1 MPNKNP
7 PPFMRPFGELVRHYR
22 QMQGLS
28 IEQVAA
34 TVGIAPS
41 ALSTI
46 ESGVRTPPTP
56 KHVVQALANVFGLK
70 GDDREMFELAGTW
83 DGHFLGAMGNM
94 MPRKLREALERAG
107 IASPGASVAALPPL
121 PASILVFLIADVR
134 GYSRFTQDE
143 GDAAAARLAEKFA
156 GIARATVEHW
166 DGRLIELRG
175 DEALAVFAS
184 ARQAVQ
190 AARDMQERFV
200 EATAADPSLPL
211 PVGIGLDVGE
221 PAPVEEGYRGSA
233 LNRAARLCSLAG
245 AGEVLV
251 SAGVAYIA
259 PKVEGLTYTEHGRFQ
274 LKGFDEPTLVV
285 RVTPEALPL
294 AKPSLPA
301 PAPAPSSG
309 DE

>member
-7 PPFMRPFGELVRHYR
+7 PPFVRPFGELVRHYR
-22 QMQGLS
+22 QLRGLS
-28 IEQVAA
+28 IEQVAT

-83 DGHFLGAMGNM
+83 DGQFLGALGHL
-94 MPRKLREALERAG
+94 MPRQAREALG
-107 IASPGASVAALPPL
+107 IGPPAANAAALPPL

-156 GIARATVEHW
+156 AIARATVEHW

-190 AARDMQERFV
+190 AARDMQERFA
-200 EATAADPSLPL
+200 EATAADPALPL
-211 PVGIGLDVGE
+211 PVGVGLDVGE
-221 PAPVEEGYRGSA
+221 PTPVEEGYRGSA

-285 RVTPEALPL
+285 RVTPEAPAL

-301 PAPAPSSG
+301 PASSPTRSSG